1 MCLFLQPYI
10 MATRIINQ
18 YRKIDQYEKKIKG
31 RSFRKQKEENKRK
44 VVLLSSIGAETYKKF
59 SDAKETCREIV

>member
-18 YRKIDQYEKKIKG
+18 YRKIDQYEKD
-31 RSFRKQKEENKRK
+31 KEDW
-44 VVLLSSIGAETYKKF
+44 VSYVDKF
-59 SDAKETCREIV
+59 MLFF